1 MFTATVICDKCHAGQ
16 MVAYEKRVGDPSR
29 PSVIM
34 GSKCDRCGYV
44 QLDNDDDVWSA
55 VGL

>member
-1 MFTATVICDKCHAGQ
+1 MVEYERKVLAGGK
-16 MVAYEKRVGDPSR
+16 AARLTGR
-29 PSVIM
+29 
-34 GSKCDRCGYV
+34 KCDRCGFT